1 MLPAVLLPPIP
12 ALHLTAVTPADDIIT
27 VTLTSTQATA
37 ACPLCSSPATR
48 VHSSYARVP
57 TDLPWAGTTVRLV
70 LTVRRFFC
78 DNSACDRKLF
88 CERLGPALRVYAH
101 QTTRR
106 AAALQRIGLRVG
118 SKPGARLGGELGL
131 PTSPTTVLRLMRQT
145 VLPAAPT
152 PRVLG
157 LDDFA
162 LRKGQTYGTL
172 LLDLERHCPIDLLP
186 DRTVETVA
194 TWLRAHPGIEII
206 SRDRATAYAEAATLA
221 APTATQVADRF
232 HLVQNLSDA
241 VQRLL
246 DRFPGALQQVTEHL
260 AAQVA
265 QTLLPAG
272 APAPPGTAPPPPAN
286 GAAPAGD
293 APPGGGVAG
302 SPCGADDP
310 AILGPTPAAPVPTP
324 PVTAGTLRTQ
334 QRFAAVKELQAQGL
348 SQRAIARRLGLNRL
362 TVRRYLV
369 ADAVPVRG
377 QGHQMQSSARSYIP
391 YLRRR
396 WAEGEHNGV
405 QLWEEVRQQGY
416 RGSYSSLYRLLR
428 RLFGR
433 GDRWG
438 GARTTRTVAP
448 HTGTGVLAPVTEIR
462 PLSARHARWLLLR
475 PLAELTATET
485 QQRAWLLEACP
496 AAATAVPL
504 LERFR
509 TMVRERQGAELA
521 TWIAEAMNSG
531 VAELRNFAM
540 GLKRDFAAVQ
550 AGLTLIWSQGPVEG
564 QVNRIKML
572 KRTMFGRAKFDLLR
586 VRVLMA

>member
-1 MLPAVLLPPIP
+1 MLAAVLLPPIP
-12 ALHLTAVTPADDIIT
+12 ALQLTAVTPTADRII
-27 VTLTSTQATA
+27 VTLTATQATA
-37 ACPLCSSPATR
+37 ACPLCTCPATR
-48 VHSSYARVP
+48 IHSPYARVP
-57 TDLPWAGTTVRLV
+57 TDLPWDGTTVRLV

-78 DNSACDRKLF
+78 DNPTCERKLF

-106 AAALQRIGLRVG
+106 TATLQRLGLRVG
-118 SKPGARLGGELGL
+118 SKPGARLSRELGL
-131 PTSPTTVLRLMRQT
+131 PTSPTTLLRLMRQT
-145 VLPAAPT
+145 VLPPAPT

-162 LRKGQTYGTL
+162 LRKGQTYGTI

-186 DRTVETVA
+186 DRA
-194 TWLRAHPGIEII
+194 
-206 SRDRATAYAEAATLA
+206 SAYAEAATLA
-221 APTATQVADRF
+221 APTATQVTDRF

-246 DRFPGALQQVTEHL
+246 DRFPGALHAVTEQL

-265 QTLLPAG
+265 QTLRPAD
-272 APAPPGTAPPPPAN
+272 APAPLSTPLPPPAAGDAGAAAAPDN
-286 GAAPAGD
+286 SAARSPVGVAAPASLV
-293 APPGGGVAG
+293 PP
-302 SPCGADDP
+302 
-310 AILGPTPAAPVPTP
+310 LAAPVPTP
-324 PVTAGTLRTQ
+324 AATASTIRTQ

-348 SQRAIARRLGLNRL
+348 SQRAMARRLGLNRR
-362 TVRRYLV
+362 TIHRYLV
-369 ADAVPVRG
+369 ADTVPVRG
-377 QGHQMQSSARSYIP
+377 QGPQQQSSARRYIP

-438 GARTTRTVAP
+438 GARPTRTVAP
-448 HTGTGVLAPVTEIR
+448 PTGTGVLAPVVEVR
-462 PLSARHARWLLLR
+462 PLSARQARWLLLR
-475 PLAELTATET
+475 PREELTATES
-485 QQRAWLLEACP
+485 QQRAWLREACP

-509 TMVRERQGAELA
+509 TMVQERRGAELA
-521 TWIAEAMNSG
+521 TWIADALSSG
-531 VAELRNFAM
+531 VAELRNFAK
-540 GLKRDFAAVQ
+540 GLQRDFAAVQ
-550 AGLTLIWSQGPVEG
+550 GGLTLMWSHERAAYCTPSPQSSRFGPRPCRWRCHLVG
-564 QVNRIKML
+564 QMA
-572 KRTMFGRAKFDLLR
+572 GRRNKQLPRSL
-586 VRVLMA
+586 